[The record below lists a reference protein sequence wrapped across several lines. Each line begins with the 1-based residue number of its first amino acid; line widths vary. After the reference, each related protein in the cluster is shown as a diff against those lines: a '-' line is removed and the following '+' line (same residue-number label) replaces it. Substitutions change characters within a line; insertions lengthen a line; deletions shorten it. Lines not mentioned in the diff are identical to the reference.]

1 MTSAQPTPGATRADP
16 APSDPAPSD
25 PARASTGELIAQ
37 LSDQVSRLVRN
48 EVRLPQAEVTRKARR
63 FGIRAVKTAVSG

>member
-1 MTSAQPTPGATRADP
+1 MTSAQPTSGATRAHP

-25 PARASTGELIAQ
+25 LARASTGEPIAQ

-48 EVRLPQAEVTRKARR
+48 GVRLAQAEVTQWARR

>member
-16 APSDPAPSD
+16 APSDPA
-25 PARASTGELIAQ
+25 RASTGELIAQ
-37 LSDQVSRLVRN
+37 SSDQVSRLVRN
-48 EVRLPQAEVTRKARR
+48 EVRLAQAEVTQRASR